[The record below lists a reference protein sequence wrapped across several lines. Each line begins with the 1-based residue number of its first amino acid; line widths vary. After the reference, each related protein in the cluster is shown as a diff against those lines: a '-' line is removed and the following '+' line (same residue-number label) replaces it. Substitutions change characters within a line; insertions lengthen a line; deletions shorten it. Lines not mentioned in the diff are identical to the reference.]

1 MPHDPERH
9 HRRSI
14 RLEGYDYRTPG
25 LYVVTICIQHRR
37 PLLGEIIDGE
47 VRPAPAADM
56 VQTTWNEI
64 PWAYPGVEID
74 AFVVMPNHIHGII
87 YLLPGDIEFD
97 PDSTWGAGHAGH
109 RQAQR
114 PAPTGNPI
122 AGVGADPRVCP
133 SPRNPGP
140 DLGTMPPVDAN
151 QGARIGE
158 PGQTQGS
165 APTGNRAHAGN
176 PSHTRANSG
185 NPPRVGADPGV
196 CPSSDNARFD
206 HGDPRA
212 QGNGQTQGQGQT
224 QGSAPTGNPN
234 ADPENPATGVGADP
248 CVCPSP
254 PNPNVDPGNT
264 PNADATPK
272 GDDAGGHRQTEEGDG
287 PPRLSVSDV
296 VKRFKSLTT
305 HRYGV
310 GVRTLDWEPY
320 RGRLWQR
327 NYYETIVRTE
337 TDLERFRRYIEENP
351 IRWANDRHN
360 PNNPEIR

>member
-1 MPHDPERH
+1 
-9 HRRSI
+9 
-14 RLEGYDYRTPG
+14 
-25 LYVVTICIQHRR
+25 
-37 PLLGEIIDGE
+37 
-47 VRPAPAADM
+47 
-56 VQTTWNEI
+56 
-64 PWAYPGVEID
+64 
-74 AFVVMPNHIHGII
+74 VVMPNHIHGII

-185 NPPRVGADPGV
+185 NPPRVGADHGV

-212 QGNGQTQGQGQT
+212 QGNGQTPVSALLPQT
-224 QGSAPTGNPN
+224 PMSIRETRPMRTRHRKAMTQ
-234 ADPENPATGVGADP
+234 
-248 CVCPSP
+248 
-254 PNPNVDPGNT
+254 
-264 PNADATPK
+264 
-272 GDDAGGHRQTEEGDG
+272 AGIDRQRRAMGHRDC
-287 PPRLSVSDV
+287 PCRMS
-296 VKRFKSLTT
+296 
-305 HRYGV
+305 
-310 GVRTLDWEPY
+310 
-320 RGRLWQR
+320 
-327 NYYETIVRTE
+327 
-337 TDLERFRRYIEENP
+337 
-351 IRWANDRHN
+351 
-360 PNNPEIR
+360 